1 MTTSTGSGG
10 VTGTAKEETRRV
22 GGVAKQEAANVAGE
36 AKAQARNLA
45 GDLRREVTD
54 QSRTQQQRLAGLLAE
69 FGDELEQMARSSD
82 RSGLASDVAGQVAER
97 TRQVGRFIQDRE
109 PGDLLDEVRRF
120 AGRRPG
126 AFLLGAL
133 AAGVVAGRLTRGVA
147 QAHGV
152 GSGDE
157 GMGTSDGGPQH
168 RAETQ
173 PVRPVVPVTEPAGA
187 EVPPTTEG
195 YGGPAPT
202 GPAVDPVEPGYD
214 PAVRR
219 PGGLAP

>member
-1 MTTSTGSGG
+1 MTTSIGRGG
-10 VTGTAKEETRRV
+10 VTGTAKEETQRV
-22 GGVAKQEAANVAGE
+22 SGVAKQEAANVAGE

-45 GDLRREVTD
+45 GDLRREVSE
-54 QSRTQQQRLAGLLAE
+54 QSRQQQHRLAGLLAE

-82 RSGLASDVAGQVAER
+82 RSGLASDVAAQVAER
-97 TRQVGRFIQDRE
+97 SRQVGRFIQDRE

-126 AFLLGAL
+126 TFLLGAL

-152 GSGDE
+152 GGDE
-157 GMGTSDGGPQH
+157 GTGRSDGGPLH

-173 PVRPVVPVTEPAGA
+173 PVRPVVPVTEPVGA

-219 PGGLAP
+219 PGGMAP